1 MPPGDGFQIV
11 LLCMVWQALHAAEII
26 ETSRGHLR
34 SWAKQLINLN
44 ACRFAAL
51 RELLPRIEKADRA
64 TFLMSSVEYIKQ
76 LQVFAVWIVSCR

>member
-1 MPPGDGFQIV
+1 M
-11 LLCMVWQALHAAEII
+11 HAAEVI
-26 ETSRGHLR
+26 EPARGHLQ
-34 SWAKQLINLN
+34 SWAKQVIDIN

-76 LQVFAVWIVSCR
+76 LQVSAVWIV